1 MYVEGG
7 NRQRNL
13 LHAEEFIAAA
23 ATHGADIALLPE
35 AMDLGWTH
43 PSCISDADS
52 IPEGE
57 TCRRL
62 RKMAR
67 EHGMY
72 ICSGLVEKTD
82 DQIYDS
88 AVMIDRAGN
97 ILLVHKKIN
106 ELEIGHAYY
115 GLGDRLGV
123 CRTELGTIG
132 LMIVPMVL
140 LRIEYCL
147 VR

>member
-1 MYVEGG
+1 MNGG
-7 NRQRNL
+7 NV
-13 LHAEEFIAAA
+13 AF
-23 ATHGADIALLPE
+23 
-35 AMDLGWTH
+35 
-43 PSCISDADS
+43 
-52 IPEGE
+52 
-57 TCRRL
+57 
-62 RKMAR
+62 
-67 EHGMY
+67 
-72 ICSGLVEKTD
+72 
-82 DQIYDS
+82 
-88 AVMIDRAGN
+88 
-97 ILLVHKKIN
+97 VHKKIN